1 MSESFGTD
9 IFYNSVGDNVVN
21 MVHKPL
27 ADGGSCH
34 CHDDLFN
41 NTDQCREIYIS
52 LTYDLIYCF
61 TCKNW
66 DIKGKCNCY

>member
-1 MSESFGTD
+1 MSEGFCTD
-9 IFYNSVGDNVVN
+9 IFYHSVGDNVVD

-41 NTDQCREIYIS
+41 NVYQGCKIHIS
-52 LTYDLIYCF
+52 LTYDLIHCF
-61 TCKNW
+61 TCKDR